1 MDQLF
6 NKAMVIA
13 DAHFGRSSNA
23 TQANQDNLDF
33 LRWAIDE
40 ARAWGADQC
49 IMLGDWFDNRT
60 SVGVETMSYALRGLE
75 LLSEGFKKTWFISG
89 NHDLFFKNRRDIS
102 SIEFAKHIANITVIN
117 EPTTIDGATFLPWLV
132 GDEHKSLCLTG
143 SRYTFGHLELPG
155 FLLNAR
161 IVMPETPHTPD
172 VRLFNCQE
180 AVFTGHFHA
189 RQIQKNI
196 CYIGNVMPFNFTD
209 EGDDDRGMMLLEWGH
224 DPIFRVWPSQPTYR
238 SVKLSDLL
246 EDPDRILK
254 QDMTLKVAVDVTLL
268 FEEAQEMRETLVST
282 YGLRKVELN
291 HARDEIDQTSFE
303 PDAALHTVDQLVVEG
318 LRAIDSTGLSKD
330 RLIEIYTGL

>member
-1 MDQLF
+1 MDNLF
-6 NKAMVIA
+6 HKVMIIA
-13 DAHFGRSSNA
+13 DPHFGRSSNA
-23 TQANQDNLDF
+23 TQANQDNIDF

-40 ARAWGADQC
+40 ARTWGADQC

-75 LLSEGFKKTWFISG
+75 LLSAGFKRTWFISG
-89 NHDLFFKNRRDIS
+89 NHDLYFKNRRDVS
-102 SIEFAKHIANITVIN
+102 SIEFAKHIANITVLN
-117 EPTTIDGATFLPWLV
+117 DPTTIDGVTFLPWLV
-132 GDEHKSLCLTG
+132 GDEHKRLYLSA
-143 SRYTFGHLELPG
+143 SRYVMGHLELPG

-161 IVMPETPHTPD
+161 IIMPETAHTPD
-172 VRLFNCQE
+172 VKQFSGQE

-224 DPIFRVWPSQPTYR
+224 DPIFRVWPNQPTYR

-246 EDPDRILK
+246 EDPNSILK

-291 HARDEIDQTSFE
+291 HARDEINQTSFE

-330 RLIEIYTGL
+330 RLIEIYTSL